1 MTPLP
6 NRRWIPP
13 WLNDTERAHVEALDA
28 AVGALDA
35 SAALQAGDAS
45 HTSVMAAISARFA
58 SRRVLGPFELG
69 TTTAA
74 RRGALR
80 VDEAGG
86 LTHVTDD
93 LQAWVGE
100 RAAAMG
106 WTKALQTA
114 DPQAAGAILRA
125 LHTELVLL
133 RLVQTETEYRNF
145 RVALLPASPAGPA
158 DFVQVEFGLG
168 ATRIRGQI
176 PDPQY
181 QGYWHRPQQLLEPSM
196 DVQPAWAAPLVGRA
210 VDGPRY
216 SASCVL
222 DIGRFAEL
230 ASRAFDAKHART
242 LEHRVRYTE
251 FDAASGSQRSH
262 EASIGERHPQERQ
275 RRERF
280 ARWCQAWEAT
290 QADVTGPA
298 RGLPMAAFWTVDAK
312 RFSGGEG
319 GAPDTYEIIPQ
330 WVWPV
335 AGVSRILQ
343 AMREWDGEPCRDEE
357 NPVELH
363 GLIWDRGSRFPPRID
378 QHEQSDHELMAALER
393 FDTAI
398 GRPGAWFFFALHG
411 NRIGA
416 WAIERVADA
425 IKSGRIRLP
434 GALERAVLEWDRLNF
449 AF

>member
-1 MTPLP
+1 MMPLAP
-6 NRRWIPP
+6 RRWIPP
-13 WLNDTERAHVEALDA
+13 WLNDTERAHLEALDA

-35 SAALQAGDAS
+35 STDLQAGDAS
-45 HTSVMAAISARFA
+45 LLAAIAARFHG
-58 SRRVLGPFELG
+58 RRLLGPSDSD

-80 VDEAGG
+80 VGEAGG
-86 LTHVTDD
+86 LTQVTDD
-93 LQAWVGE
+93 LQVWIVE

-125 LHTELVLL
+125 LHAELVLL

-145 RVALLPASPAGPA
+145 RLAVLPASPVGPA
-158 DFVQVEFGLG
+158 DFVQVEFGVG

-176 PDPQY
+176 PDAEY
-181 QGYWHRPQQLLEPSM
+181 QAYWNRPQQLLEPSM
-196 DVQPAWAAPLVGRA
+196 GAQPAWAAPLVGRA
-210 VDGPRY
+210 IDGPRY
-216 SASCVL
+216 SASYVL

-230 ASRAFDAKHART
+230 VRRAFDAQHART

-251 FDAASGSQRSH
+251 IDPASGGQRSH
-262 EASIGERHPQERQ
+262 DASIGERHPQEKE

-280 ARWCQAWEAT
+280 ARWCQAWDAT

-312 RFSGGEG
+312 RFSGGKG
-319 GAPDTYEIIPQ
+319 GTEDTYEIIPQ

-335 AGVSRILQ
+335 AGVSQIPQVVRD
-343 AMREWDGEPCRDEE
+343 WDGMPGRDEE
-357 NPVELH
+357 NPIELH
-363 GLIWDRGSRFPPRID
+363 GLTWDRGSRFPPRIEE
-378 QHEQSDHELMAALER
+378 HEQSDHELMAALER

-416 WAIERVADA
+416 WAIQQVADA

-434 GALERAVLEWDRLNF
+434 GTLERAVLEWDRRNF